1 MKTLLRRALAVLA
14 VAAMAAAAHFAL
26 IRSLE
31 NQVLA
36 AAPSSSKPMLA
47 HNVYF
52 SLAESTPENRE
63 KLAAACHNWLSGHPG
78 VVFFA
83 VGTPSNLDREV
94 NDRDFDVG
102 LHLVFEDREA
112 HDRYQPSERHQKFV
126 SENKHLWKRVRVFD
140 SDVYTKR

>member
-1 MKTLLRRALAVLA
+1 MKPLLRCALAGLVVVALA
-14 VAAMAAAAHFAL
+14 SAVRFAFN
-26 IRSLE
+26 RSPE
-31 NQVLA
+31 NQALA

-63 KLAAACHNWLSGHPG
+63 KLMAACHKWLSGHPG
-78 VVFFA
+78 VAFFA
-83 VGTPSNLDREV
+83 VGTPSDLDREV

-112 HDRYQPSERHQKFV
+112 HDRYQPSERHQQFV
-126 SENKHLWKRVRVFD
+126 SENKHLWKKVRVFD